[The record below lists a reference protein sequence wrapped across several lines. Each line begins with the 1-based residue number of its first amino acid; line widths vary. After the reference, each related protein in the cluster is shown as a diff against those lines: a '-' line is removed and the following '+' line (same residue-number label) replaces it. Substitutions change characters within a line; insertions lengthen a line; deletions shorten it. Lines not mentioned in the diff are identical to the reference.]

1 METDKID
8 KIIEETSPIG
18 GEIHKNSKLKD
29 DLGIDSMRLVELLV
43 SLEEEFSTEF
53 ALSDL
58 NVKNFAVVN
67 DVYKLLNKYT
77 R

>member
-1 METDKID
+1 MDTDKINI
-8 KIIEETSPIG
+8 IIEETSPIG

-43 SLEEEFSTEF
+43 TLEEEFSMEF

-58 NVKNFAVVN
+58 NVKKFTVVN
-67 DVYKLLNKYT
+67 DVYKLVNKYMG
-77 R
+77 